1 MIKSFS
7 SSPAPAPTS
16 GSTAK
21 GGDKLIP
28 LILGGVAIYLLWKF
42 IIKPEMDKEQ
52 VRLAQAETEE

>member
-7 SSPAPAPTS
+7 SSPAPAP
-16 GSTAK
+16 STGTPGK

-28 LILGGVAIYLLWKF
+28 IILGGIAIFLLWKF